1 MSVRDNLGRKHRLL
15 GSGVDGMK
23 EAITQFAVEYA
34 ADITLL
40 PSEWEIT
47 NAKQSVAH
55 YGGYL
60 NARKDI
66 DADYIVA
73 NADTIH
79 KKRDELA
86 KHLSASA
93 EDIKVVIANLE
104 VSITAENVRTAKNRL
119 VLGDTGEKLAKD
131 ISTLAYD
138 LAAAME
144 VAQSPK
150 MWARISEAKQVLEN
164 ITPKATVVDM
174 VLPAKAGAEV

>member
-1 MSVRDNLGRKHRLL
+1 VSVRENLRSKHNLL
-15 GSGVDGMK
+15 GSGEDGMK
-23 EAITQFAVEYA
+23 EAIKQFAVEYA

-66 DADYIVA
+66 DPDYIVA

-86 KHLSASA
+86 KHLTASA
-93 EDIKVVIANLE
+93 EDIKAVIADLE
-104 VSITAENVRTAKNRL
+104 VKITAENVRTAKNRL
-119 VLGDTGEKLAKD
+119 VLGDTGEKLARD
-131 ISTLAYD
+131 ISTMAYD

-164 ITPKATVVDM
+164 ITPKATVVDTVM
-174 VLPAKAGAEV
+174 PTSAGAGV

>member
-1 MSVRDNLGRKHRLL
+1 MSVRDNLASKHRLL
-15 GSGVDGMK
+15 GSGTDGLK
-23 EAITQFAVEYA
+23 ESISQFAVEYA

-79 KKRDELA
+79 KKREELA
-86 KHLSASA
+86 KVLSASA
-93 EDIKVVIANLE
+93 EDIKAVIADLE
-104 VSITAENVRTAKNRL
+104 VSITAENRKTAQSRL
-119 VLGDTGEKLAKD
+119 ILGDTGEKLAKD

-150 MWARISEAKQVLEN
+150 MWARISEAKQVLER
-164 ITPKATVVDM
+164 ITPKATVVDTVM
-174 VLPAKAGAEV
+174 PALTGVEV